1 MRARTLFFPI
11 IAIGLGATLSAC
23 TPLSTSRDST
33 ESPRTSPRADALAA
47 LISGELS
54 ARRGDFT
61 GGSRAY
67 LAQNRHTPS
76 TALLERATEL
86 ASQSGDETLLL
97 QSAELWSEAA
107 PATSTPWQILADL
120 YSTQENWPAAL
131 DALIHL
137 RESPTPP
144 PEYALVD
151 FIDYLIQRG
160 APPQALIPKLSHHL
174 DTHSDDH
181 DARLALIL
189 ANVRAARLDAAATE
203 LKRAH
208 GLGPVPEFWLISALY
223 HQARGNT
230 EQAEQAA
237 REGVE
242 RDASDARLWLALTQ
256 SALAQHDVTTAS
268 TAAQRLVA
276 LRPDDTELHTA
287 LVDDAIRHRAVETGF
302 KVTEARTARNERD
315 QGITALLTAR
325 LHIANDAPERA
336 LTALLTVPEGP
347 LFLASR
353 RQGINVLLQQH
364 QSDRAILL
372 IQQQQQAHPD
382 YWLNLVDIELDLLDR
397 LSPFSAADR
406 RLDELIE
413 QMPEHR
419 DELAYTKA
427 MHALDHGRVQK
438 ALAELEAL
446 HERTPESPR
455 VLNAYGYTLITRTP
469 HLAKGTALLEQAH
482 RLAPNHFAIQDS
494 LGWAY
499 IKAARYRDGI
509 LLLKRA
515 YMDAPDDEIAAHLI
529 EALWLDQHRPQARR
543 LLDDALQRFDDTPAL
558 NDLLSRYPD
567 LTL

>member
-11 IAIGLGATLSAC
+11 IAIGLGAALSGCA
-23 TPLSTSRDST
+23 PLSTSREPADDT
-33 ESPRTSPRADALAA
+33 YASPRANALAT

-61 GGSRAY
+61 GGSKAY
-67 LAQNRHTPS
+67 LTQNRHTPS
-76 TALLERATEL
+76 AALLERATEL
-86 ASQSGDETLLL
+86 ASQSSDETLLL

-107 PATSTPWQILADL
+107 PEKSTPWQILADL

-160 APPQALIPKLSHHL
+160 APPETLIPELSRHL
-174 DTHSDDH
+174 GTHPDDH

-189 ANVRAARLDAAATE
+189 ANVRAERLDAAAAE
-203 LKRAH
+203 LMRAH

-223 HQARGNT
+223 HQARGDT
-230 EQAEQAA
+230 GRAEQAA
-237 REGVE
+237 REGVK

-256 SALAQHDVTTAS
+256 SALAQQDVATAS

-287 LVDDAIRHRAVETGF
+287 LIDEAIRHRAIETGF
-302 KVTEARTARNERD
+302 KVVEARAARNERD
-315 QGITALLTAR
+315 QGITDVLTAR
-325 LHIANDAPERA
+325 LHIASDEPERA
-336 LTALLTVPEGP
+336 LTALLAVPEGP

-353 RQGINVLLQQH
+353 RQGIDVLLEH
-364 QSDRAILL
+364 TNPHRAILL

-382 YWLNLVDIELDLLDR
+382 YWLDLVDIELDLLDR

-438 ALAELEAL
+438 ALAELDAL
-446 HERTPESPR
+446 LERTPESPR
-455 VLNAYGYTLITRTP
+455 VLNAYGYTLVTRTP
-469 HLAKGTALLEQAH
+469 HLARGTALLEQAH
-482 RLAPNHFAIQDS
+482 RLAPDHPAIQDS

-499 IKAARYRDGI
+499 IKAERYRDGI

-515 YMDAPDDEIAAHLI
+515 YMDAPDDEIASHLI
-529 EALWLDQHRPQARR
+529 EALWLDHHRPQARR
-543 LLDDALQRFDDTPAL
+543 LLDDALQRFDETPAL